1 MEFFDLDPLPTDRS
15 PAALAWSFREARIVQ
30 VAVRLKLFT
39 GLGEG
44 PQSAERLAARLKCDP
59 AMIERL
65 LVALAALDLVVHDEG
80 LWRNGLAASLYLV
93 AGQPLYQGS
102 AIEWAAQ
109 VWNSYHQL
117 ERMVR
122 KGRRREERLFSL
134 HQEREWQTLYLKAMH
149 ALAVT
154 GQAQR
159 LARLVTPL
167 AGRKRLLALGS
178 APCTYS
184 IALCQRF
191 PALRATVLEQ
201 ADALVESEAI
211 LTQWDGAERVT
222 LKPLPVEEKGWG
234 RNQYDAL
241 LLTRLL
247 LESEAQALTSFMWAY
262 EALKGEGL
270 LIVHSLCL
278 DSDLNG
284 GREAALTNLLDPVLT
299 LDQMRAVLSEAGFER
314 ISLLFRHPVEGD
326 ILIAYKPAD
335 TSSEPEGEM
344 RAFISPEQEIFALMG
359 LGEEETSD
367 ALTIHRR
374 AWERL
379 VQTN

>member
-1 MEFFDLDPLPTDRS
+1 MDLFNLDSLPPDRS
-15 PAALAWSFREARIVQ
+15 PASLALSFREARIVQ

-39 GLGEG
+39 GLSEG

-59 AMIERL
+59 AMMERL
-65 LVALAALDLVVHDEG
+65 LVALAVLDLVVHDDG

-93 AGQPLYQGS
+93 VGQPLYQGDT
-102 AIEWAAQ
+102 IEWAAQ
-109 VWNSYHQL
+109 VWNSYHHL

-122 KGRRREERLFSL
+122 KGRRREERLFAL
-134 HQEREWQTLYLKAMH
+134 HQERDWQVLYLKAMH
-149 ALAVT
+149 ALGVA

-191 PALRATVLEQ
+191 PALRATVLER
-201 ADALVESEAI
+201 ADALPESESI
-211 LTQWDGAERVT
+211 LAQWGGGERVT
-222 LKPLPVEEKGWG
+222 LKPLAEVEKGWG
-234 RNQYDAL
+234 RSNYDAL
-241 LLTRLL
+241 LLTHLL
-247 LESEAQALTSFMWAY
+247 LDSEAQALTTFMRAY
-262 EALKGEGL
+262 EALKAEGL

-299 LDQMRAVLSEAGFER
+299 LDQMRAVLAEAGFER

-326 ILIAYKPAD
+326 ILIAYKPTDASD
-335 TSSEPEGEM
+335 EPDGELM
-344 RAFISPEQEIFALMG
+344 AFISPEQEIFALMG
-359 LGEEETSD
+359 LGEDETQD